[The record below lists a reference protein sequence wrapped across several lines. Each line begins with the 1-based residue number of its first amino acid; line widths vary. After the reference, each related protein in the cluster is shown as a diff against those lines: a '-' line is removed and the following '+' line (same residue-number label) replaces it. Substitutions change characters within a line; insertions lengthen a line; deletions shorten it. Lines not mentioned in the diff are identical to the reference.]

1 MLLMATLSYKQHPL
15 EDNWDSIVIG
25 SGIGGLTAAALLA
38 KHGGKRVLVLE
49 RHYVAGG
56 FTHVFHRPGYEWD
69 VGVHY
74 IGETRNPA
82 SRVRAAFD
90 HVTEGRLTWNPMPDI
105 YDEFRIGDQVYQLPS
120 GAKRYQ
126 QMLKT
131 RFPGETAAIDGYL
144 SAVEASERA
153 SQLYYAEKAIPS
165 VAAKVA
171 GSWMRS
177 GYVKWASRT
186 TAEVLGELTN
196 NRELIAVLTAQWG
209 NYGLPPSQSSFSM
222 HATVV
227 RHYFAGGNF
236 PVGGAARIA
245 ESILPVIERAGGKV
259 VVSAEVDQIL
269 VEGGCAVGVRMAGGR
284 EFRAPL
290 ILSDAGAANTYSR
303 LLPPE
308 TAGVEDIRTELQAIG
323 PSMSHICLYAGLD
336 RTASELGFTGTN
348 LWVHPSNDYD
358 RNLNRFLE
366 NPAAPFPV
374 LFISFPSAKDPEFES
389 RHPGHSTIEVI
400 TTVPYALF
408 ERWEKTSWK
417 KRGEE
422 YDLLKRSFTERL
434 SGELQR
440 LVPSTVGHLAHA
452 ELSTPLSTRNFVNY
466 SRGEVYGI
474 RATPARFQLRSL
486 GARTPVRQLLLTGQD
501 VASLGVT
508 GALFGGAIA
517 ASVALGRNLVS
528 KVTKGAQSEAA

>member
-1 MLLMATLSYKQHPL
+1 MLTMATLSYKQHSL

-74 IGETRNPA
+74 IGETRSVA
-82 SRVRAAFD
+82 SPVRAAFD
-90 HVTEGRLTWNPMPDI
+90 HVTEGRLKWNPMPDI

-120 GAKRYQ
+120 GAQRYEE
-126 QMLKT
+126 MLKT
-131 RFPGETAAIDGYL
+131 RFPAESAAIDRYL
-144 SAVEASERA
+144 AAIQASERA
-153 SQLYYAEKAIPS
+153 SQLYHAEKAIPS
-165 VAAKVA
+165 VASKVA

-177 GYVKWASRT
+177 GYLKWASRT
-186 TAEVLGELTN
+186 TAEVLGELTS

-227 RHYFAGGNF
+227 RHYFEGGSF

-245 ESILPVIERAGGKV
+245 ESILPVIEREGGKV
-259 VVSAEVDQIL
+259 VISAEVEQIL
-269 VEGGCAVGVRMAGGR
+269 VERGRATGVRMAGGR

-290 ILSDAGAANTYSR
+290 ILSDAGAANTYNR
-303 LLPPE
+303 LLPPQ
-308 TAGVEDIRTELQAIG
+308 TPGVDAIRADLQAIG
-323 PSMSHICLYAGLD
+323 PSMSYICLYAGLD
-336 RTASELGFTGTN
+336 QTASELGFTGTN
-348 LWVHPSNDYD
+348 LWVHPSSDFEG
-358 RNLNRFLE
+358 NLNRFMD
-366 NPAAPFPV
+366 NPTGPFPL

-389 RHPGHSTIEVI
+389 RHPGHATVEVI
-400 TTVPYALF
+400 TVAPYTLF
-408 ERWEKTSWK
+408 ERWENTSWK
-417 KRGEE
+417 KRGED
-422 YDLLKRSFTERL
+422 YDLLKRCFAERL

-440 LVPSTVGHLAHA
+440 LLPSTRGHIAHA
-452 ELSTPLSTRNFVNY
+452 ELSTPLSTRNFANY
-466 SRGEVYGI
+466 SRGEAYGI
-474 RATPARFQLRSL
+474 KAIPARFQLRTL
-486 GARTPVRQLLLTGQD
+486 GARTPVRNLLLTGQD

-508 GALFGGAIA
+508 GALFGGVIA
-517 ASVALGRNLVS
+517 ASAALGRNLVS
-528 KVTKGAQSEAA
+528 KVTKVAQSRAA